1 MALRFR
7 RSRSNPF
14 ATSIGEVAVMT
25 DPTNLDTDAVQTAGK
40 REWSKPEISS
50 FEAVTVTRGASF
62 RIGDG
67 VSNLS

>member
-1 MALRFR
+1 
-7 RSRSNPF
+7 
-14 ATSIGEVAVMT
+14 MT